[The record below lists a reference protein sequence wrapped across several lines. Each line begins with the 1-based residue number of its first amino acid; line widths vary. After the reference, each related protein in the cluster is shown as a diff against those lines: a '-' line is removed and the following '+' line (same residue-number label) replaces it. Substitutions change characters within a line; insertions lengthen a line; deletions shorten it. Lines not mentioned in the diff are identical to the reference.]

1 MAGRYPD
8 YDWRGIAMLTQ
19 QLGQLF
25 EPSKAKIMSQQH
37 EHEMNILMAKQAWD
51 TQLKEVGLLE
61 NQYDALQVNIN
72 EFENKLY
79 GRDLKELI
87 NASMTDGAN
96 ADEASEV
103 LDKTSGNTL
112 RGLQNTAREYEKMI
126 RQGNETLDTYQL
138 YNATA
143 KMGEKFGTDY
153 KGAKGAKNYLEI
165 HDKEP
170 ETPGFLSPDERE
182 NVKYDA
188 LNTMFLVENVENLK
202 EGTDYM
208 TIHAAGKPVNVRPE
222 ALAFVAGFDT
232 DSAEARLEKTVKA
245 KAEYGKPEL
254 KNEEM
259 INQYLNLDAT
269 FMNLSLNDQALI
281 GNALQENSS
290 IGLTPGLK
298 DTFKAM
304 QKRDELSVKLGA
316 AGHDERV
323 QPLPDTMFE
332 PDVEDKFDFGT
343 GFRDV
348 ATVKPWTEYE
358 ENGKINP
365 GLTKE
370 VYDDIRKMGGKGGMV
385 RRDFEYIVNN
395 WDNLTPS
402 QRISGIQLVYR
413 QYSKIK
419 DQMLKEIQGL

>member
-25 EPSKAKIMSQQH
+25 EPSKARLMSQQQD
-37 EHEMNILMAKQAWD
+37 HEMNMLMAKQAWD
-51 TQLKEVGLLE
+51 MQS
-61 NQYDALQVNIN
+61 
-72 EFENKLY
+72 
-79 GRDLKELI
+79 KELTRLETEYKGLTKDLATATSNVEKLGLGDLV
-87 NASMTDGAN
+87 NAGRSDGAN
-96 ADEASEV
+96 VEEASTIYDKLDVKKLSDMQEV
-103 LDKTSGNTL
+103 AAKY
-112 RGLQNTAREYEKMI
+112 QEMI
-126 RQGNETLDTYQL
+126 RDKKTNLSNMKLYNET
-138 YNATA
+138 A
-143 KMGEKFGTDY
+143 KVGKKFGTDY

-165 HDKEP
+165 HDIEP

-182 NVKYDA
+182 NVKFDA
-188 LNTMFLVENVENLK
+188 LNTMFKVEDVENLK

-208 TIHAAGKPVNVRPE
+208 VVHAAGQPVNVRPE

-232 DSAEARLEKTVKA
+232 DSAEARLEKTEKA
-245 KAEYGKPEL
+245 KALYVKPGV

-269 FMNLSLNDQALI
+269 FKNLSPGDQALI
-281 GNALQENSS
+281 GGALTENSS
-290 IGLTPGLK
+290 IGLPPGLK

-316 AGHDERV
+316 AGYDERV

-343 GFRDV
+343 GARDV

-413 QYSKIK
+413 QYSSIK

>member
-25 EPSKAKIMSQQH
+25 EPSKAKMMSQQQD
-37 EHEMNILMAKQAWD
+37 HEMNMLMAKQAWD
-51 TQLKEVGLLE
+51 MQSDQLDVLKAEYKKLTADLE
-61 NQYDALQVNIN
+61 IQTEAVNILGGKDLVN
-72 EFENKLY
+72 AGMSDGSNVGETSAIYDKL
-79 GRDLKELI
+79 DVKKL
-87 NASMTDGAN
+87 SDMQ
-96 ADEASEV
+96 EV
-103 LDKTSGNTL
+103 AAKY
-112 RGLQNTAREYEKMI
+112 REMI
-126 RQGNETLDTYQL
+126 RDKKTVLSNMKTYNEYG
-138 YNATA
+138 
-143 KMGEKFGTDY
+143 KIGKKFGTDY
-153 KGAKGAKNYLEI
+153 KGEKGAKNYLEI
-165 HDKEP
+165 HDIEP

-182 NVKYDA
+182 NVKFDA

-208 TIHAAGKPVNVRPE
+208 TIYAAGQPVNVRPE

-245 KAEYGKPEL
+245 KALYVKPEV

-269 FMNLSLNDQALI
+269 FMNLSLSDQALI
-281 GNALQENSS
+281 GGALTENSS
-290 IGLTPGLK
+290 IGLPPGLK

-316 AGHDERV
+316 AGYDESV
-323 QPLPDTMFE
+323 QPLPDVMFE
-332 PDVEDKFDFGT
+332 SE
-343 GFRDV
+343 RDP
-348 ATVKPWTEYE
+348 TWYLPESKEPRIQKPWTQYE

-365 GLTKE
+365 GLTKKM
-370 VYDDIRKMGGKGGMV
+370 YDDIRGMGEKGGMV
-385 RRDFEYIVNN
+385 RRDFQHIVNN
-395 WDNLTPS
+395 WDNLTPG

-419 DQMLKEIQGL
+419 ADELKEIQGL

>member
-1 MAGRYPD
+1 MARRYD
-8 YDWRGIAMLTQ
+8 STYDWRGIAMLTQ

-143 KMGEKFGTDY
+143 KVGEKFGTDY

-165 HDKEP
+165 HDTEP

-182 NVKYDA
+182 NVKFDA

-232 DSAEARLEKTVKA
+232 DSAEARREKTVKA
-245 KAEYGKPEL
+245 KAAYDKPQHTL
-254 KNEEM
+254 NEW
-259 INQYLNLDAT
+259 LNLDAAY
-269 FMNLSLNDQALI
+269 MNLSQEERKAIDQAI
-281 GNALQENSS
+281 VK
-290 IGLTPGLK
+290 PGVAVPPELR
-298 DTFKAM
+298 DTVEQM
-304 QKRDELSVKLGA
+304 KRMNKISVDL
-316 AGHDERV
+316 AGSKMGEYA
-323 QPLPDTMFE
+323 QPLPDSVFE
-332 PDVEDKFDFGT
+332 PEMKDLSWMPTGDTAVPKEWVEITIGDK
-343 GFRDV
+343 
-348 ATVKPWTEYE
+348 KQ
-358 ENGKINP
+358 P
-365 GLTKE
+365 GLTKKL
-370 VYDDIRKMGGKGGMV
+370 YDSLRKLGTNAKDPRKALEYTIRNWEDIAPEKRNA
-385 RRDFEYIVNN
+385 YI
-395 WDNLTPS
+395 LQIIS
-402 QRISGIQLVYR
+402 QHSGIMAEL
-413 QYSKIK
+413 SK
-419 DQMLKEIQGL
+419 

>member
-1 MAGRYPD
+1 MARRYD
-8 YDWRGIAMLTQ
+8 STYDWRGIAMLTQ

-37 EHEMNILMAKQAWD
+37 EHEMNILMAKQAGD

-165 HDKEP
+165 HDTEP

-232 DSAEARLEKTVKA
+232 DRAEARREKAEIAKA
-245 KAEYGKPEL
+245 KYVRPDVKLQQRVDEWY
-254 KNEEM
+254 
-259 INQYLNLDAT
+259 NLDAS
-269 FMNLSLNDQALI
+269 FMSLPIEDRTSIN
-281 GNALQENSS
+281 NAIEQ
-290 IGLTPGLK
+290 GLTETVLEARLRPSYK
-298 DTFKAM
+298 M
-304 QKRDELSVKLGA
+304 KLA
-316 AGHDERV
+316 ANDLAVTITEGGENV
-323 QPLPDTMFE
+323 LIQPLPDSVFE
-332 PDVEDKFDFGT
+332 PEIEGMIP
-343 GFRDV
+343 GFKDEIPKEWGN
-348 ATVKPWTEYE
+348 A
-358 ENGKINP
+358 
-365 GLTKE
+365 GLTKDMYE
-370 VYDDIRKMGGKGGMV
+370 QLRGDPKGSV
-385 RRDFEYIVNN
+385 LRASFEHIIKN
-395 WDNLTPS
+395 WDVLNKTEGFES
-402 QRISGIQLVYR
+402 MS
-413 QYSKIK
+413 
-419 DQMLKEIQGL
+419 LKEVQGLATRHIISQYNQFMGM